1 MKSIGVLIIAL
12 LLMRGFA
19 ADEARELVLFPFGQG
34 AAVQPVEEFNV
45 EVEALNALYAQL
57 KDLPSLYVL
66 RYRETNPS
74 IRRAIDENRI
84 RRDRLTPPFNERE
97 ADGTWRAA
105 RVGALLGVDLAFA
118 GRIEESSYDPNLR
131 EAIVTISGDLIDV
144 QSGEVLVS
152 VAETG
157 RGRLGTDQDDPNV
170 ARIAA
175 VAQAAEKIGAAIRT
189 HLAPPAE
196 QPTTVEERKQPD
208 RKRERAAVTLFVLI
222 LGAVLGGA
230 QF

>member
-1 MKSIGVLIIAL
+1 MKSIGILIVAL
-12 LLMRGFA
+12 LFTA
-19 ADEARELVLFPFGQG
+19 SYASEDARELVLFPFGQG
-34 AAVQPVEEFNV
+34 AAVQPAEEFNV
-45 EVEALNALYAQL
+45 EVEAINALYAQV
-57 KDLPSLYVL
+57 KSIPNLYVL
-66 RYRETNPS
+66 RFRETNPS
-74 IRRAIDENRI
+74 VRRAIDENRI

-118 GRIEESSYDPNLR
+118 GRIEESSYDPNTR

-157 RGRLGTDQDDPNV
+157 RGRLGSEENDPNV

-175 VAQAAEKIGAAIRT
+175 VSQAAEKIGAAIRAR
-189 HLAPPAE
+189 LAPPTE
-196 QPTTVEERKQPD
+196 QPTTVEEKKQPD
-208 RKRERAAVTLFVLI
+208 RKRERATVTLFMLI
-222 LGAVLGGA
+222 LGAVLGGS

>member
-1 MKSIGVLIIAL
+1 MKSIGALVIAL
-12 LLMRGFA
+12 FLTAGFA
-19 ADEARELVLFPFGQG
+19 ADGTRELVLFPFGQG
-34 AAVQPVEEFNV
+34 AAVQPAEEFNV

-57 KDLPSLYVL
+57 KDIPSLYVL
-66 RYRETNPS
+66 RFRETNPS

-118 GRIEESSYDPNLR
+118 GRIEEFSYDPNLR

-157 RGRLGTDQDDPNV
+157 RGRLSTDQDDPNI

-189 HLAPPAE
+189 RLAPPTE
-196 QPTTVEERKQPD
+196 QPTVVEQKKQPD
-208 RKRERAAVTLFVLI
+208 RKRERAAVSLFVLI
-222 LGAVLGGA
+222 LGAVLGGS